1 MLAPATRSASVPA
14 ANSQRRRDLR
24 LDRWALPKFPTNHR
38 AAYVRLAHETHQQ
51 ASAIAAEAAARAQFR
66 AGHGC
71 TLLFRPAVSQQRL
84 PRPSRQLRSELCACG
99 PARSPGAERSRAAEA
114 FAVRQV
120 RCRASN
126 TKRIAG
132 GLFSQGVFAEIRPRS
147 PTVLREIFPAA
158 GRQQAPFRYLST
170 KSAAAR

>member
-1 MLAPATRSASVPA
+1 MLAPAIRSASVPA
-14 ANSQRRRDLR
+14 ANNQRRRGLR
-24 LDRWALPKFPTNHR
+24 QDRLALPKFPTNHR
-38 AAYVRLAHETHQQ
+38 AACVRLAHETHQQ

-66 AGHGC
+66 AGHGYA
-71 TLLFRPAVSQQRL
+71 LLFRPAVSQRRP
-84 PRPSRQLRSELCACG
+84 PRPSRKLRCELCACA
-99 PARSPGAERSRAAEA
+99 PAQSPGAARNRAAEA

-126 TKRIAG
+126 TKQIAEG
-132 GLFSQGVFAEIRPRS
+132 PFSQGVFAEIRPRS

>member
-1 MLAPATRSASVPA
+1 MLALATRSASVPA
-14 ANSQRRRDLR
+14 AHYQRRRGLR
-24 LDRWALPKFPTNHR
+24 QDRRALTKFTNTHR
-38 AAYVRLAHETHQQ
+38 AAYVRLGPETHQQ

-66 AGHGC
+66 VGHGC
-71 TLLFRPAVSQQRL
+71 ALLFRPAVSHRRL
-84 PRPSRQLRSELCACG
+84 PRPSRQLRCELCACA

-132 GLFSQGVFAEIRPRS
+132 DPFSQGVFAEIRPRS
-147 PTVLREIFPAA
+147 PTVL
-158 GRQQAPFRYLST
+158 
-170 KSAAAR
+170 